1 MQAPCPN
8 RPARISASGCLAAVL
23 FGIAGLCGPTLAAAA
38 DAKGGHVGPI
48 LMHRAGPAA
57 GPAAPTATRRVTVE
71 RRETRQTTQT
81 GPVVLRGRP
90 PDNTN
95 ASPIAAASGGA
106 SIGSSAAPPSAAL
119 PSDAGFDTS
128 LDRSGLSPPGGVLRL
143 GR

>member
-8 RPARISASGCLAAVL
+8 RPARISASGYLAAVL

-57 GPAAPTATRRVTVE
+57 PTATRRVTVE
-71 RRETRQTTQT
+71 RRETRQMTQT

-95 ASPIAAASGGA
+95 ASPVAAGSGGA
-106 SIGSSAAPPSAAL
+106 SVGSSAAPASAAL
-119 PSDAGFDTS
+119 PSDAGFDTT